1 MRYLFSATAK
11 GTVSAYK
18 MSLPQS
24 TRISTMVTHDG
35 LQYNHIYHAEHV
47 ALMRKILKMRN
58 VITKEP
64 GYREA

>member
-1 MRYLFSATAK
+1 M
-11 GTVSAYK
+11 G
-18 MSLPQS
+18 LPQS

-47 ALMRKILKMRN
+47 ALMREILKMRN